1 MASLT
6 LLSKVLIGVT
16 VVGAVSSVVWH
27 LGLKEKFGSGSSTAA
42 TAPASSMAT
51 TTQPP
56 SPPPSPQPQPVQPA
70 PAPVAVSPAPVAP
83 AANAANTSSGLSVAE
98 HVEAGRKALNSG
110 DFAQARSHL
119 EQAVQGGDG
128 TAACLLGDMTIKGQG
143 GLAVNRDKAAS
154 LFQMAQ
160 SKNLICFAAGS

>member
-6 LLSKVLIGVT
+6 LLSKVLIGVI

-27 LGLKEKFGSGSSTAA
+27 LGLKEKFGGSSSAA
-42 TAPASSMAT
+42 TAPASSDWGSSAGSVAT
-51 TTQPP
+51 TTPSP
-56 SPPPSPQPQPVQPA
+56 SSPPPP
-70 PAPVAVSPAPVAP
+70 PVAVSPAPAAP
-83 AANAANTSSGLSVAE
+83 AANTANTSASGLSVAE
-98 HVEAGRKALNSG
+98 HAEAGRKALNSG

-119 EQAVQGGDG
+119 EKAVQGGDG
-128 TAACLLGDMTIKGQG
+128 ASACLLGDMTLKGQG

-160 SKNLICFAAGS
+160 SKNLICFASGS